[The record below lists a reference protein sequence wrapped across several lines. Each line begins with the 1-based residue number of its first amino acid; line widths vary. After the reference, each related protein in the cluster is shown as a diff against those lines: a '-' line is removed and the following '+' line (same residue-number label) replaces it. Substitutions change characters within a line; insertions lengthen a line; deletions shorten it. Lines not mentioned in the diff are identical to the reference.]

1 MLPAHRCLFP
11 LCCCLTLS
19 VTECVCLCVGS
30 KSADGCSAVKQVN
43 VCVCVWLRC
52 SQLWRRAFL
61 RLSPRPVLSPSAYGP
76 SLFAFVLQ
84 CHCAQSLSLS
94 PLFPLSLYLSLI
106 LLRHSPHPPSPCF
119 RFFAP
124 SRSFFCHS
132 LFFLSLF
139 RSRSACFF
147 SVPSED
153 RLTDKWPSPEGGGGG
168 VSELDMFLFS
178 LSSVCVSVL
187 ARVLSFPAACCCR
200 LARNDTNRLFQV
212 CGWHLGEDQNPG
224 GTGLPRPH

>member
-1 MLPAHRCLFP
+1 MC
-11 LCCCLTLS
+11 
-19 VTECVCLCVGS
+19 
-30 KSADGCSAVKQVN
+30 
-43 VCVCVWLRC
+43 VCVCVMFTAVEEGVFTTLPPSC
-52 SQLWRRAFL
+52 SVPL
-61 RLSPRPVLSPSAYGP
+61 RLRPF
-76 SLFAFVLQ
+76 SLCFRSSVPL
-84 CHCAQSLSLS
+84 CLVSLSLS
-94 PLFPLSLYLSLI
+94 LLSPLSLYFSLI

-124 SRSFFCHS
+124 SRSFFYVILS
-132 LFFLSLF
+132 SSFLCLGV
-139 RSRSACFF
+139 ALPVFF

-212 CGWHLGEDQNPG
+212 CG
-224 GTGLPRPH
+224 